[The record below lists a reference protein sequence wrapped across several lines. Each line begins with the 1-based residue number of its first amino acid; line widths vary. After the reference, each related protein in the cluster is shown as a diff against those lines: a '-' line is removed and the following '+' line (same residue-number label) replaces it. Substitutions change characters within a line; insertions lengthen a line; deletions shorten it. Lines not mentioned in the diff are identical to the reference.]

1 MNDTSQKPNY
11 GDYLKVSQ
19 ILSAQAPLSVALG
32 KPAHDE
38 MLFIIIHQVYELWF
52 KQILHELDSVITM
65 FDRNF
70 VDEKNI
76 GVAVSRISRV
86 IEIEKLLI
94 DQIKILETMTPLDF
108 LDFRTFLTGASGF
121 QSAQFRL
128 LENKLGLRP
137 DSRLCYAN
145 KPYAA
150 ELCPHER
157 AAVAAAEQGPNL
169 FSVVERWLE
178 RTPFLSFGSF
188 DFQNAFRQAHARMV
202 AAEKTAIDATT
213 SIDEEDKRL
222 RHQMLDSSRR
232 YVESVLDANLYRE
245 LQQDGGYRFSHRAF
259 LAILFINL
267 YRDQPILHEPF
278 RLLSSLLE
286 LDEYLNI
293 WRYRH
298 SLMVLR
304 MIGTKMGTGGS
315 AGHDYL
321 RQTVD
326 KHKVFGDLFTISTL
340 LIPRSELPAL
350 PEHLQA
356 ELGFHFSK
364 REGA

>member
-1 MNDTSQKPNY
+1 
-11 GDYLKVSQ
+11 
-19 ILSAQAPLSVALG
+19 
-32 KPAHDE
+32 

-52 KQILHELDSVITM
+52 KQILHELDSIITM

-70 VDEKNI
+70 VDERNI
-76 GVAVSRISRV
+76 GVAVSRIDRI

-94 DQIKILETMTPLDF
+94 DQIKVLETMTPLDF
-108 LDFRTFLTGASGF
+108 LDFRTLLTGASGF

-128 LENKLGLRP
+128 IENKLGLRP
-137 DSRLCYAN
+137 EARLCYAN

-157 AAVAAAEQGPNL
+157 SAVAAAEQGPTL

-188 DFQNAFRQAHARMV
+188 DFADAFRAAHARMIT
-202 AAEKTAIDATT
+202 AEKAAIDVTT
-213 SIDEEDKRL
+213 SITDEDKRL
-222 RHQMLDSSRR
+222 RYQMLDQSKR
-232 YVESVLDANLYRE
+232 YVDSMLDAESYGQ
-245 LQQDGGYRFSHRAF
+245 LQANSGPRFSHGAF

-278 RLLSSLLE
+278 RFLSSLLE
-286 LDEYLNI
+286 FDEYLNI

-304 MIGTKMGTGGS
+304 MIGAKMGTGGS

-326 KHKVFGDLFTISTL
+326 KHKVFGDLFTISTM
-340 LIPRSELPAL
+340 LIPRSELPPL
-350 PEHLQA
+350 PETLA
-356 ELGFHFSK
+356 RELSFSFSSK
-364 REGA
+364 